1 MAKQTI
7 WQKKDFAKMLY
18 LQNDGISQK
27 EIAQRAGV
35 SEVTVSKW
43 VKGEKWENLKV
54 SLLTTK
60 SEQLNLLYNQL
71 RAINEFIRDR
81 EKGAQYASSKE
92 ADSII
97 KLTAA
102 IKNLEI
108 ETSIAE
114 KVETG
119 QKFLAFIRK
128 TSDLETSKIVA
139 KYFDAF
145 IKSEM

>member
-7 WQKKDFAKMLY
+7 GQKKDFAKMLY

-60 SEQLNLLYNQL
+60 AEQLNLLYNQL
-71 RAINEFIRDR
+71 RSINELIRDR
-81 EKGAQYASSKE
+81 EKGTQHASSKE

-97 KLTAA
+97 KLTSA

-119 QKFLAFIRK
+119 QKFLVFIRK

-145 IKSEM
+145 IKSEI

>member
-1 MAKQTI
+1 MAKQSI
-7 WQKKDFAKMLY
+7 GQKKDFAKMLY
-18 LQNDGISQK
+18 LNNEGISQK

-35 SEVTVSKW
+35 SEVTISKW
-43 VKGEKWENLKV
+43 VKAEKWENLKV

-60 SEQLNLLYNQL
+60 AEQLNLLYNQL
-71 RAINEFIRDR
+71 RSINELIKER
-81 EKGAQYASSKE
+81 EKGAQHATSKE

-97 KLTAA
+97 KLTSA
-102 IKNLEI
+102 IKNLEV

-145 IKSEM
+145 IKSEI